1 MIIDSGI
8 TTVILLAMK
17 TAISI
22 PDPIFESAEKLAK
35 RLGISR
41 SQLYSDA
48 VDALIERYRYSG
60 VTEQL
65 DAVYKTNPEASR
77 LEKDLE
83 VLQSQ
88 SLTGEEW

>member
-1 MIIDSGI
+1 
-8 TTVILLAMK
+8 MK

-48 VDALIERYRYSG
+48 VDALIEKYRYCG

-65 DAVYKTNPEASR
+65 DAVYETNPEASR
-77 LEKDLE
+77 LDKGLE
-83 VLQSQ
+83 TLQSQ